1 MGVAIKI
8 KLGNYYKLKKD
19 IIVSVPKHKEY
30 YKGEL
35 YQIRILRDKTAELV
49 KTDKN
54 ENDIKRM
61 NIQISEM
68 DEYFEPSKPK
78 GMSILDMILL
88 PFRVVFILLP
98 LAIVFGSIFG
108 TMWLLKKVGIMS
120 EKTYDRHMR
129 K

>member
-1 MGVAIKI
+1 MAIKI
-8 KLGNYYKLKKD
+8 KLWNYYKLKRD
-19 IIVSVPKHKEY
+19 IYVSVPSNKEY

-49 KTDKN
+49 KSDKK
-54 ENDIKRM
+54 ETKRM

-68 DEYFEPSKPK
+68 DKYFVSSKPK

-98 LAIVFGSIFG
+98 LAIVFGSMFG
-108 TMWLLKKVGIMS
+108 TIWLLRKVGIMS
-120 EKTYDRHMR
+120 EESYDRHMR